1 MNKYEKYLAKNN
13 RLNESERAYAF
24 SYTEIPNYKGSIDEA
39 DKIMIAV
46 LQSYKNFN
54 DLLIFLNTSLYPKN
68 YMHSGFEQGS
78 LKLRLDIS
86 LYKAVDIIFNVNKN
100 SNKVYKTIEYFS
112 GGNGPCLNLLSG
124 KVLGNNT
131 IEWTEHV

>member
-54 DLLIFLNTSLYPKN
+54 DLLIFLRASAYSKN
-68 YMHSGFEQGS
+68 EMDSGFNKGS
-78 LKLRLDIS
+78 LKLVFNIS
-86 LYKAVDIIFNVNKN
+86 FYKTLEIIFNVNNATKEVCK
-100 SNKVYKTIEYFS
+100 SIKYITGKSPV
-112 GGNGPCLNLLSG
+112 LNPLSG
-124 KVLGNNT
+124 KVLGDNT